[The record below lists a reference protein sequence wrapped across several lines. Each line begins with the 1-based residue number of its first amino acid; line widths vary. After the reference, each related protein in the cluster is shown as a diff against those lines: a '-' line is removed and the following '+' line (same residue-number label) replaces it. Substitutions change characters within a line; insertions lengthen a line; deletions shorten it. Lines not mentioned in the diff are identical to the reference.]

1 MKHLKHLLYFI
12 FVLNLSLHSPNLMA
26 QDPEMGLTKLS
37 KEDLAKYRQII
48 DDPIDQSLLNLTKID
63 LHIKK
68 GELSCVDILQVA
80 CQFPSIF

>member
-12 FVLNLSLHSPNLMA
+12 FALNLALHSPNLMA

-48 DDPIDQSLLNLTKID
+48 DDPIDQGLLNSTKID
-63 LHIKK
+63 LYIKF
-68 GELSCVDILQVA
+68 EYYE
-80 CQFPSIF
+80 FT